1 LNYESVEDLTVS
13 RLGEEFFQ
21 KLVEPVVSGV
31 HGQSAKTISAQRI
44 FGSVIEKA
52 KELDSLTAA
61 VGFLRPKNS
70 RPGSAVGSIRGG
82 MNVVINTLQKS
93 LEDLGVNI
101 ITGSAVE
108 SMSLSSVWEIETK
121 QKSFNADCLVI
132 ASGQVFDPEGSRLV
146 DVPKNQTSLVSAIV
160 QSDELNEFALGP
172 GALLAQ
178 NGDGPKATTH
188 LNSKWPW
195 LREVLDPSIHAIR
208 LSFAGA
214 VEPDKASV
222 SEWIEKTYAVT
233 DAEVLDF
240 RVDTWSSP
248 QTFSFDPAVNASL
261 GYVGSL
267 VSGNGL
273 TAIAKSHLERSA
285 K

>member
-1 LNYESVEDLTVS
+1 MH
-13 RLGEEFFQ
+13 
-21 KLVEPVVSGV
+21 VVV
-31 HGQSAKTISAQRI
+31 DA
-44 FGSVIEKA
+44 
-52 KELDSLTAA
+52 
-61 VGFLRPKNS
+61 
-70 RPGSAVGSIRGG
+70 
-82 MNVVINTLQKS
+82 LQKS
-93 LEDLGVNI
+93 LEDLGVEI

-108 SMSLSSVWEIETK
+108 SVSLNSVWEIETK
-121 QKSFNADCLVI
+121 QKSLTADYLVI
-132 ASGQVFDPEGSRLV
+132 ASGQVFDREVSKLV
-146 DVPKNQTSLVSAIV
+146 DVPKNQTSLVSVVV

-195 LREVLDPSIHAIR
+195 MREVLDPSIHAIR
-208 LSFAGA
+208 LSFAGVLDA
-214 VEPDKASV
+214 DKEAISG
-222 SEWIEKTYAVT
+222 WIENTYAVT

-248 QTFSFDPAVNASL
+248 KTTSSSPEGNSSL

-285 K
+285 Q